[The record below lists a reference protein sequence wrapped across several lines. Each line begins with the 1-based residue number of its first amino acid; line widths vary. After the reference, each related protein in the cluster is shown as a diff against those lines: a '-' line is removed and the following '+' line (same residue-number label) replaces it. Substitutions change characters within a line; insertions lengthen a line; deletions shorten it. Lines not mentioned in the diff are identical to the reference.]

1 MLLSEIIIRRHIRRI
16 LAEDVGREGGVPTS
30 TAVDTSGK
38 STLTGTAGGKRTLA
52 DKIALGFLALPTAM
66 KLKDLFFGDDDS
78 DPGLRDA
85 KKQFKAAVC
94 GDSQAQ
100 GPLGQETERRLAA
113 EGYTVVRADGTTYKA
128 GAKPEAVLNFV
139 KANAKDSILI
149 VAIFG
154 GNGSP
159 DTAKAAAEA
168 MQKVCDENLTTLLV
182 IGPPV
187 TTKITDAKFIPK
199 AGTAD
204 YYINLPPADS
214 KSPAYRKLISD
225 SMQTADVDGRA
236 VKVYGIASQYNGYPE
251 QPDGLHCYN
260 GAGGVIDAAMTFFGL
275 AAITASLKKVIQG
288 QGQGKTRTKVV
299 KRKRIVTDSGDTLDD
314 VQSVGMASVDSSA
327 TINPS
332 RFKQGLEIV
341 ESGAAGYRAR
351 NKSTGALG
359 KYQFIPSWFTQK
371 LITLIKDKVGYN
383 NFSASKAQEA
393 QSELDAEL
401 LNHSGKKSP
410 EHDAAAVVYPKKGKV
425 YEMWEAFYTN
435 DQMQEDL
442 MDIQIIDIGKVA
454 ERYKK
459 AYATDPAVSALSIP
473 QIAACIHFMGSGD
486 FLKKF
491 IEGKQYGP
499 PTSENSAV
507 PVYIS
512 GFSQGYYG
520 SDY

>member
-66 KLKDLFFGDDDS
+66 KLKDLFFGDDSS

-100 GPLGQETERRLAA
+100 GPLGQETEKRLAA

-159 DTAKAAAEA
+159 DTAKAAAEE

-187 TTKITDAKFIPK
+187 TTKITDPAVAKK
-199 AGTAD
+199 MGGAD
-204 YYINLPPADS
+204 HYTKMTPDTPQ
-214 KSPAYRKLISD
+214 SPAYRRSISD
-225 SMQTADVDGRA
+225 SMQTAAVDGRA
-236 VKVYGIASQYNGYPE
+236 VKVYGIASQYSGYPD
-251 QPDGLHCYN
+251 QPDGLHCYE
-260 GAGGVIDAAMTFFGL
+260 GEEGVIAAAMTFFGL
-275 AAITASLKKVIQG
+275 AAITASLRKVIQG

-299 KRKRIVTDSGDTLDD
+299 KRKRIVTDSGSTLAD
-314 VQSVGMASVDSSA
+314 VQSVGMASFDSSA
-327 TINPS
+327 TIDPA

-341 ESGAAGYRAR
+341 ESGAGGYRAR

-371 LITLIKDKVGYN
+371 LITLIKNKGGYS
-383 NFSASKAQEA
+383 NFSKVNAEEA
-393 QSELDAEL
+393 QTELDKERP
-401 LNHSGKKSP
+401 NHSSSSTE
-410 EHDAAAVVYPKKGKV
+410 EHDAAVVVYSKKGKV
-425 YEMWEAFYTN
+425 YEMWEAFYLN
-435 DQMQEDL
+435 DQMQEDC
-442 MDIQIIDIGKVA
+442 MDIQIVDIGKVA
-454 ERYKK
+454 ESYKLT
-459 AYATDPAVSALSIP
+459 YASDPAVSALSIP

-486 FLKKF
+486 FLNKF
-491 IEGKQYGP
+491 IKGKQYGP